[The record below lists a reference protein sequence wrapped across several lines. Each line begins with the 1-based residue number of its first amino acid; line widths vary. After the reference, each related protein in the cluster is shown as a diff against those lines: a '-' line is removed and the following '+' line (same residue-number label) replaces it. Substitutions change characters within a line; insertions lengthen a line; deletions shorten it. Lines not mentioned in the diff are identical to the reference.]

1 MDDRPDPTKLT
12 SAATPDQRP
21 QREAEEVLKFAS
33 LAAAS
38 LVDDKCH
45 DVQVLDVR
53 GQSPITDFLVIAS
66 GTSDR
71 QMRSALS
78 SLEDLAKD
86 MGSPVFRIGAD
97 DDALWL
103 LADFVD
109 VVVHL
114 FEPNARAH
122 YDLESMWPEAQT
134 IDWRQMSGRAPE

>member
-12 SAATPDQRP
+12 SGATPDRRP
-21 QREAEEVLKFAS
+21 QREAEDVLKFAA

-53 GQSPITDFLVIAS
+53 GQSPITDYLVIAS

-78 SLEDLAKD
+78 SLEDLASEL
-86 MGSPVFRIGAD
+86 GSPVFRIGAD
-97 DDALWL
+97 DDAMWL

-122 YDLESMWPEAQT
+122 YDLESMWPEAKT
-134 IDWRQMSGRAPE
+134 IDWRQMTGRATG